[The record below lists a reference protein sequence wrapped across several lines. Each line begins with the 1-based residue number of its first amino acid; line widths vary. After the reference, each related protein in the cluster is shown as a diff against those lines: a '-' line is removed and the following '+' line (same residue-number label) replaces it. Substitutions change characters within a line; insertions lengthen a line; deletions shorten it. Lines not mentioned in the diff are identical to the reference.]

1 MAHINKKLLF
11 LSLLFTT
18 AATRC
23 METNNAKFTLNS
35 LDNRHKLMSKL
46 TGACPA
52 IIYPYYHENHRLAL
66 GNNYS
71 DVKACQGVAI
81 NGYSMLAFAAIAIKV
96 YPSRDNQMNSPTTYP
111 EYAPYAD
118 RKNLIKALLSDGW
131 KPTKKDRELA
141 LIIEREERIITFGGK
156 SDLLDQL

>member
-1 MAHINKKLLF
+1 MAHIINKKLLF

-23 METNNAKFTLNS
+23 METNNAEFTLNS
-35 LDNRHKLMSKL
+35 LDNRHKLMDKL

-52 IIYPYYHENHRLAL
+52 IIYPYYHENHSFAL
-66 GNNYS
+66 GQHYS
-71 DVKACQGVAI
+71 KVKACKGVAI
-81 NGYSMLAFAAIAIKV
+81 NGYSMLGFAAIAIKV
-96 YPSRDNQMNSPTTYP
+96 YPSLDAEWHTTTYP
-111 EYAPYAD
+111 EYAPYED

-141 LIIEREERIITFGGK
+141 LIVEEEAGIITINDR
-156 SDLLDQL
+156 SDLLD